1 MSYQAYI
8 KLKIHDSLF
17 LKDPER
23 TELGQKIL
31 TASIDLLY
39 TIGFEHITFRKIA
52 KSIGS
57 TEASVYRY
65 FENKTQLLAYLLSW
79 YLNWLEYRID
89 QNHNQSNTPLQ
100 QLTDAIRIIT
110 SQIEDDPQ
118 FGHISESKLMEI
130 MIHEGNKVLFGR
142 IKDQKKYFGV
152 LLSFHSLLE
161 RFEQMTLA
169 VNPNYRSPK
178 NLSNMI
184 LLTANNLQF
193 FRYNISP
200 YTEFEIAS
208 TTEPKISDFL
218 TLVVSKILQ

>member
-1 MSYQAYI
+1 MTYKAYI

-17 LKDPER
+17 LKDPEG

-39 TIGFEHITFRKIA
+39 SVGFEQITFRKVA
-52 KSIGS
+52 RSISS

-89 QNHNQSNTPLQ
+89 QNRERSDNPVE
-100 QLTDAIRIIT
+100 QLMDAIRIIT

-142 IKDQKKYFGV
+142 IKDQKKYYGV

-161 RFEQMTLA
+161 RFEQMILA
-169 VNPNYRSPK
+169 VNPQYRSPK

-193 FRYNISP
+193 FRYHVSP

-208 TTEPKISDFL
+208 TSEPKISDFL
-218 TLVVSKILQ
+218 TLVVSKVLQ